1 MGPGGVAA
9 PTATGAGMLID
20 TRSQRELIAALHLE
34 PLFESEQFAE
44 LTNGEAA
51 TSHAVADKPDHAQ
64 ELLALLQILG
74 IGAEDSAGSS
84 IMRDDDAIA
93 HATANIIQWMKYLP
107 EDCVKTIV
115 KDGWHWSI

>member
-1 MGPGGVAA
+1 
-9 PTATGAGMLID
+9 MLID

-34 PLFESEQFAE
+34 PLFESEHFAGM
-44 LTNGEAA
+44 TDGGAA
-51 TSHAVADKPDHAQ
+51 KSHTMEGKPDPTQ
-64 ELLALLQILG
+64 ELLALLQTLG

-84 IMRDDDAIA
+84 IMRSDDAIA
-93 HATANIIQWMKYLP
+93 QAMANIIEWMKYLP